1 MTTADFARALEQARQ
16 QGGTALQALAESH
29 LPLVGLALRR
39 YPDTGQDRE
48 ELYQQGVIGLMKAL
62 RGYDPSRGTAFS
74 TYAVTM
80 ILGEMRML
88 RRMDAPV
95 HIPQRDAALHRQ
107 IRQTQELLT
116 ARLHREPTITDLA
129 KELNM
134 DAAELTLHMDVQ
146 MTSTDAMTESGTPLG
161 DLLPD
166 PEDWQ
171 TRIELRDVL
180 SRLPEM
186 DQRLILLRHR
196 MGLTQT
202 EAGQRLGMTQ
212 MQVSRREQIIRTLL
226 RRSLAD

>member
-1 MTTADFARALEQARQ
+1 
-16 QGGTALQALAESH
+16 
-29 LPLVGLALRR
+29 
-39 YPDTGQDRE
+39 
-48 ELYQQGVIGLMKAL
+48 
-62 RGYDPSRGTAFS
+62 
-74 TYAVTM
+74 
-80 ILGEMRML
+80 
-88 RRMDAPV
+88 
-95 HIPQRDAALHRQ
+95 
-107 IRQTQELLT
+107 
-116 ARLHREPTITDLA
+116 
-129 KELNM
+129 M
-134 DAAELTLHMDVQ
+134 DAAELTLHTDVQ
-146 MTSTDAMTESGTPLG
+146 MTSTDALTDSGTPLS

-171 TRIELRDVL
+171 TRLELRDVL

>member
-1 MTTADFARALEQARQ
+1 MTTADFAHALAQARQ
-16 QGGTALQALAESH
+16 EGGAALQALAERH

-62 RGYDPSRGTAFS
+62 RGFDPSRGTAFS

-88 RRMDAPV
+88 RRLDAPV
-95 HIPQRDAALHRQ
+95 HIPQRDAALFRQ
-107 IRQTQELLT
+107 IRQAQDVLT
-116 ARLHREPTITDLA
+116 ARLHRDPTITELA

-134 DAAELTLHMDVQ
+134 DAAELTLHTDVQ
-146 MTSTDAMTESGTPLG
+146 MTSTDALTDSGTPLS

-171 TRIELRDVL
+171 TRLELRDVL

-202 EAGQRLGMTQ
+202 EAGRRLGMTQ

-226 RRSLAD
+226 RRSLAE